1 MISTNQADV
10 NASWEKTFAALKEIG
25 PETDEAKSHD
35 SREWRTE
42 HVTLQHKEN
51 LVVLEIEATDRNSMM
66 VDDSDTTTAKRRMN
80 EAILFVEKINDLKMD
95 TRKAEAP

>member
-1 MISTNQADV
+1 MISTNQADA

-42 HVTLQHKEN
+42 HETFQHKEN

-66 VDDSDTTTAKRRMN
+66 DDSDTTTAKRRMN
-80 EAILFVEKINDLKMD
+80 EAILLVEKINDLKMD
-95 TRKAEAP
+95 TR